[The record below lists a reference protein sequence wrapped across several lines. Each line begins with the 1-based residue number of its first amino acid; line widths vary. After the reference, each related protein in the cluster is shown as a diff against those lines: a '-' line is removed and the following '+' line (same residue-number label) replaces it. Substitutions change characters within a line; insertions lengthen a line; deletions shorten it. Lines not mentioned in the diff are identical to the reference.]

1 MKEIFPWILATAL
14 LLAGSA
20 FLYAGVK
27 LTSTAWTLKT
37 SGEQTTATIERV
49 EVREAHVRKD
59 DAPAIVHYY
68 TEVVSFTAW
77 DGSKVEARLPEKND
91 DEARGRPSDP
101 IEIRYRHDD
110 PSVAAPV
117 NGSPLGI
124 QGPILIIAGLA
135 LLAFGAILFSS
146 DAVRASGE
154 AQAAQMVSLSPCA
167 CCWRRSWRPGCPSCG
182 S

>member
-1 MKEIFPWILATAL
+1 MKEIFPWIFATAL

-77 DGSKVEARLPEKND
+77 DGSKVEARSLGGRSRQRQSARHSGADPHHRGSGASRLRRALD
-91 DEARGRPSDP
+91 DREAPLTC
-101 IEIRYRHDD
+101 
-110 PSVAAPV
+110 AARNKTAP
-117 NGSPLGI
+117 
-124 QGPILIIAGLA
+124 
-135 LLAFGAILFSS
+135 
-146 DAVRASGE
+146 
-154 AQAAQMVSLSPCA
+154 QA
-167 CCWRRSWRPGCPSCG
+167 
-182 S
+182 

>member
-1 MKEIFPWILATAL
+1 MKEIFPWFFATAL

-68 TEVVSFTAW
+68 TEVVSFTAR
-77 DGSKVEARLPEKND
+77 DGSKVEARLPRRTMTRH
-91 DEARGRPSDP
+91 AAAPATRSRSATATTIPRWLLPSMAARSAFRGRSSSSRVWRFSPSA
-101 IEIRYRHDD
+101 R
-110 PSVAAPV
+110 
-117 NGSPLGI
+117 
-124 QGPILIIAGLA
+124 AG
-135 LLAFGAILFSS
+135 
-146 DAVRASGE
+146 
-154 AQAAQMVSLSPCA
+154 
-167 CCWRRSWRPGCPSCG
+167 RS
-182 S
+182 

>member
-1 MKEIFPWILATAL
+1 MKEIFPWIFAAAL

-37 SGEQTTATIERV
+37 SGEQTTAT
-49 EVREAHVRKD
+49 
-59 DAPAIVHYY
+59 
-68 TEVVSFTAW
+68 
-77 DGSKVEARLPEKND
+77 
-91 DEARGRPSDP
+91 

-135 LLAFGAILFSS
+135 LLAFGARWTIVKL
-146 DAVRASGE
+146 
-154 AQAAQMVSLSPCA
+154 L
-167 CCWRRSWRPGCPSCG
+167 
-182 S
+182 

>member
-1 MKEIFPWILATAL
+1 MKEIFPWIFAAAL

-91 DEARGRPSDP
+91 DEARGSPG
-101 IEIRYRHDD
+101 D

-135 LLAFGAILFSS
+135 LLAFGARWTIVKL
-146 DAVRASGE
+146 
-154 AQAAQMVSLSPCA
+154 L
-167 CCWRRSWRPGCPSCG
+167 
-182 S
+182 

>member
-1 MKEIFPWILATAL
+1 MKEIFPWIFATAL

-27 LTSTAWTLKT
+27 LTSTAWTLKTSGEQTTATIET

-91 DEARGRPSDP
+91 DEARGSPGAP

-135 LLAFGAILFSS
+135 LLAFGARWTIVKL
-146 DAVRASGE
+146 
-154 AQAAQMVSLSPCA
+154 L
-167 CCWRRSWRPGCPSCG
+167 
-182 S
+182 

>member
-1 MKEIFPWILATAL
+1 MKEIFPWIFAAAL

-91 DEARGRPSDP
+91 DEARGSPGDP

-124 QGPILIIAGLA
+124 QGADPHHRGSGASRLRRA
-135 LLAFGAILFSS
+135 L
-146 DAVRASGE
+146 DDRE
-154 AQAAQMVSLSPCA
+154 APLTCTAQNKMATQA
-167 CCWRRSWRPGCPSCG
+167 
-182 S
+182 

>member
-1 MKEIFPWILATAL
+1 MKEIFPWIFAAAL
-14 LLAGSA
+14 LLAGST

-77 DGSKVEARLPEKND
+77 DGSKVEARLPE
-91 DEARGRPSDP
+91 
-101 IEIRYRHDD
+101 
-110 PSVAAPV
+110 
-117 NGSPLGI
+117 
-124 QGPILIIAGLA
+124 
-135 LLAFGAILFSS
+135 
-146 DAVRASGE
+146 
-154 AQAAQMVSLSPCA
+154 
-167 CCWRRSWRPGCPSCG
+167 
-182 S
+182 

>member
-1 MKEIFPWILATAL
+1 MKEIFPWIFATAL

-27 LTSTAWTLKT
+27 LTSTAWTLKTSGEQTTATIET

-91 DEARGRPSDP
+91 DEARGSPGDP

-135 LLAFGAILFSS
+135 LLAFGARWTIVKL
-146 DAVRASGE
+146 
-154 AQAAQMVSLSPCA
+154 L
-167 CCWRRSWRPGCPSCG
+167 
-182 S
+182 

>member
-1 MKEIFPWILATAL
+1 MKEIFPWIFATAL

-77 DGSKVEARLPEKND
+77 DGSKVEARLPEKN
-91 DEARGRPSDP
+91 ERPDRDP
-101 IEIRYRHDD
+101 L
-110 PSVAAPV
+110 PP
-117 NGSPLGI
+117 
-124 QGPILIIAGLA
+124 
-135 LLAFGAILFSS
+135 
-146 DAVRASGE
+146 
-154 AQAAQMVSLSPCA
+154 
-167 CCWRRSWRPGCPSCG
+167 RRSLGGRSRQRQSARHSGADPHHRG
-182 S
+182 SGASRLRRALDDREAPLTCAARNKTAPQA